1 MESSSLP
8 ALATAWIP
16 GHICTARVKACNFH
30 RIQFFW
36 VRAADECLFYF
47 SFQGDYT
54 SFGCGEA
61 WAITER
67 RSWVNYLKS
76 MQQRPVN
83 RRGGGMASLP
93 HSGASP
99 RNSRR
104 DPRRLVGH
112 QFNSENRAAL
122 HLACAGWGIV
132 KEDTVKIVIKA
143 KPESAQS
150 QACIPRNLLGR
161 GICIHQ
167 SPASIVSHRKNLFH
181 SIKNAWIFYWLKTRG
196 LGWMVNKFGVLFLSC
211 VYVLYME
218 QF

>member
-1 MESSSLP
+1 M
-8 ALATAWIP
+8 
-16 GHICTARVKACNFH
+16 
-30 RIQFFW
+30 
-36 VRAADECLFYF
+36 
-47 SFQGDYT
+47 
-54 SFGCGEA
+54 
-61 WAITER
+61 
-67 RSWVNYLKS
+67 NYLKS

-143 KPESAQS
+143 KPESA
-150 QACIPRNLLGR
+150 A
-161 GICIHQ
+161 
-167 SPASIVSHRKNLFH
+167 
-181 SIKNAWIFYWLKTRG
+181 NAY
-196 LGWMVNKFGVLFLSC
+196 
-211 VYVLYME
+211 
-218 QF
+218 